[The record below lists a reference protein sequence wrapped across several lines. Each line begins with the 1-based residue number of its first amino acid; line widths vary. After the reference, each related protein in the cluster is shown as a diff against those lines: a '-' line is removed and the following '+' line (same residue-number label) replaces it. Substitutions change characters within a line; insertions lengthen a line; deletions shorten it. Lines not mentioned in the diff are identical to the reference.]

1 MIDDCDYHNKDSFQH
16 NISSCDRASFSI
28 FHHNVRRSI
37 VNKHDDFINFLATL
51 RYEFSVI
58 GLTETWLTKNNM
70 DELSIQGYNF
80 VGQTRN
86 NKHGGGVG
94 MYVNKL
100 HQFTERTDLSIN
112 IENIIEAPF
121 IELKENPQNI

>member
-16 NISSCDRASFSI
+16 NISSCDRVSFSI
-28 FHHNVRRSI
+28 FHHNVRSI